1 MEVLILDEKFKS
13 FELIDIFDSLLW
25 TERYN
30 TCGDFEIYTP
40 VSEQSMILIDFILK
54 KRKSG
59 LDMYVWKKDT
69 DCTMV
74 LETCEIT
81 TSDDEGSHVIIS
93 GRSLE
98 SLLDRRIIWSQT
110 ILNGDLQ
117 SQIKKML
124 DENVINPVGGG
135 LDRKFPN
142 FIFEETDDPQ
152 ITSMTI
158 QAQYTGDNLYDVIC
172 GICKDYQIGF
182 RVRLTDENQMAFKL
196 YAGVDRSYEQS
207 KNPYVVFS
215 SKFENI
221 ADTNYLESVKTLKN
235 LVLVAGEDSGVRR
248 RMVAVGATTLSGL
261 SRREMY
267 VDARDI
273 QSETTEGEIIPDE
286 EYMALLRQRGYEHL
300 SENSYTKTFEGNI
313 EAKQTFLYGKDFFKG
328 DIVQIVTDYGVES
341 RVRVSEFIQSQN
353 NSGYNAYP
361 TFESM
366 E

>member
-1 MEVLILDEKFKS
+1 MEVLILDENFKS
-13 FELIDIFDSLLW
+13 FELIDVFESLLW

-30 TCGDFEIYTP
+30 SCGDFEIYTP
-40 VSEQSMILIDFILK
+40 VSEQSLTLIQFILE
-54 KRKSG
+54 KRKSD
-59 LDMYVWKKDT
+59 LDIYVWKKDT

-110 ILNGDLQ
+110 VLNGNLQ
-117 SQIKKML
+117 SQIKKLL
-124 DENVINPVGGG
+124 DENVINSINK
-135 LDRKFPN
+135 DRRFPN
-142 FIFEETDDPQ
+142 FIFEESDDPQ
-152 ITSMTI
+152 ITSQTI

-182 RVRLTDENQMAFKL
+182 RVRLTNENKMAFKL

-235 LVLVAGEDSGVRR
+235 LALVAGEDSGVQR
-248 RMVAVGATTLSGL
+248 RMVAVGKTNLGGL

-273 QSETTEGEIIPDE
+273 QSETTGGEIIPDE
-286 EYMALLRQRGYEHL
+286 EYMALLRQRGNECL
-300 SENSYTKTFEGNI
+300 SENVYTKTFEGNV
-313 EAKQTFLYGKDFFKG
+313 EAKQNFVYGKDFFKG

-341 RVRVSEFIQSQN
+341 KVRVSEFIQSQN
-353 NSGYNAYP
+353 NIGYNTYP
-361 TFESM
+361 TFESIS
-366 E
+366 